1 MQSIEQK
8 QVDAILSILLLGLLD
23 LKSLKKNSVT
33 FHFIDLLPFKIVI
46 SPLSL
51 LIFLFILK
59 LIFHG
64 R

>member
-1 MQSIEQK
+1 MQSMKQK

-23 LKSLKKNSVT
+23 WRVWKNLVT

-51 LIFLFILK
+51 LIFIIYSK
-59 LIFHG
+59 TVFHD